1 MQKEMK
7 KKYIQQEPKS
17 IIRKEKIGR
26 IKNKIKI
33 IPNIKPFKVEFK
45 PPNNIKLG
53 GISNIKIDDDED
65 KKEKNIDEEDEEEDD
80 DDDFND
86 NNQNEIILEDDEDI
100 NDDYIIYNNNKN
112 DNKKIEQNINSDNTK
127 NINKNINSQIIS
139 NSMNPQSSTENPPGL
154 EQNPSNST
162 IPKKNILNILFPPKE
177 TVSSDSPKVISS
189 PQSSPSSDSTKI
201 IEGRSGTVP
210 PPPPLNI
217 LLNSS
222 PKEKK
227 N

>member
-33 IPNIKPFKVEFK
+33 IPNIKSFKVEFK

-80 DDDFND
+80 DDFND

-100 NDDYIIYNNNKN
+100 NDDYIIYNNNKS

-127 NINKNINSQIIS
+127 NINK
-139 NSMNPQSSTENPPGL
+139 
-154 EQNPSNST
+154 
-162 IPKKNILNILFPPKE
+162 ILIAK
-177 TVSSDSPKVISS
+177 
-189 PQSSPSSDSTKI
+189 
-201 IEGRSGTVP
+201 
-210 PPPPLNI
+210 
-217 LLNSS
+217 
-222 PKEKK
+222 
-227 N
+227 